1 MVKRTGAHSQTA
13 WEVRQQEREAKW
25 RGHLSSWQSSGL
37 SQAEYCRRKNLTPA
51 DFSWWKHELAR
62 RDGRAKQAAM
72 QNALP
77 TFVPVKLA
85 ATGLSAGCGCEVI
98 LLNGRCLRIGSGIDP
113 RWAAEL
119 AAALE
124 GHAL

>member
-1 MVKRTGAHSQTA
+1 MVKRTGAYSQTA

-62 RDGRAKQAAM
+62 RDGRAKPPAPQDS
-72 QNALP
+72 P

-85 ATGLSAGCGCEVI
+85 AAGHSAGCGCEVV
-98 LLNGRCLRIGSGIDP
+98 LRNGRCLRIGVGVSAQ
-113 RWAAEL
+113 WAAEL

-124 GHAL
+124 GHAP

>member
-1 MVKRTGAHSQTA
+1 MVKRTGAYSQTA

-62 RDGRAKQAAM
+62 RNWRRRWKATRRD
-72 QNALP
+72 NALAGSEDFP
-77 TFVPVKLA
+77 LC
-85 ATGLSAGCGCEVI
+85 AT
-98 LLNGRCLRIGSGIDP
+98 R
-113 RWAAEL
+113 
-119 AAALE
+119 
-124 GHAL
+124 